1 MHPYAI
7 DRMVAERI
15 EEMHRL
21 SQLDPRRPPRR
32 PRFQLWSRWTRSG
45 PKAGR
50 QTATYSAPSS
60 PGVA

>member
-7 DRMVAERI
+7 DRLVAERI

-21 SQLDPRRPPRR
+21 SRLDPRRPRR
-32 PRFQLWSRWTRSG
+32 RRFQLPSRWTRPG